1 MEQAPSLLATK
12 TAKLAI
18 RAGVS
23 VVALLL
29 LRGVVG
35 SLPILK
41 NSAAI
46 SDSFLGDTLLSPLV
60 IANAIIDSAILAV
73 ILTIGIR
80 LGQIIRG
87 HGERFAE
94 LGTIATQSTLVV
106 VLILAYKM
114 YELPAACFFVGRTE
128 LVNLNTNNAS
138 GSYSDFIRVWGQL
151 ISQVNAT
158 VIQNAS
164 GDTLTA
170 YQQLALAVFRRPPN
184 YYAWSFLILIALPVI
199 GLVPLVHR
207 NLDSMADLL
216 SHGTAALQGY
226 ALRDNEA
233 RPTVAN
239 PAASASAS
247 PAAALRS
254 DPAAMSLKLI
264 VDKLI
269 KLKMLLDAGAIS
281 PADFESQK
289 QRVLAVPI
297 QPDANS
303 ADPEDFIRLKAI
315 FESGALT
322 EVEYETQKQRALQ
335 QI

>member
-1 MEQAPSLLATK
+1 VEQGPSLLAAK

-23 VVALLL
+23 VVALLV

-35 SLPILK
+35 SLPVLR

-60 IANAIIDSAILAV
+60 IANAIIDTAILVV

-87 HGERFAE
+87 HVERFAE
-94 LGTIATQSTLVV
+94 LGTIATQSTLVI

-164 GDTLTA
+164 GEALTA

-184 YYAWSFLILIALPVI
+184 YYAWSFLILIAIPVI

-207 NLDSMADLL
+207 NLDSMTDLL
-216 SHGTAALQGY
+216 SHSAATLQGN
-226 ALRDNEA
+226 ALRANEA
-233 RPTVAN
+233 GPTVAN
-239 PAASASAS
+239 HAVSAAAS
-247 PAAALRS
+247 PAAARPG
-254 DPAAMSLKLI
+254 DTAAMPLKLI
-264 VDKLI
+264 VDKLV
-269 KLKMLLDAGAIS
+269 KLKMLVDAQAIS
-281 PADFESQK
+281 AADFENQK

-297 QPDANS
+297 RPDANS
-303 ADPEDFIRLKAI
+303 ADPDDFIRLKAM

>member
-1 MEQAPSLLATK
+1 MEQGPSLLAAK

-23 VVALLL
+23 VVALLM
-29 LRGVVG
+29 LRGIVG
-35 SLPILK
+35 SLPILR

-60 IANAIIDSAILAV
+60 IANAIIDTAILAV
-73 ILTIGIR
+73 ILTIGFR

-94 LGTIATQSTLVV
+94 LGSIVAQSTLVV

-114 YELPAACFFVGRTE
+114 YELPAACFFVGRTD

-184 YYAWSFLILIALPVI
+184 YYAWSFLILIAIPVI

-216 SHGTAALQGY
+216 SHSAASLQGN
-226 ALRDNEA
+226 AFRDNEA
-233 RPTVAN
+233 GPTVAN
-239 PAASASAS
+239 PTVSAAAG
-247 PAAALRS
+247 PAAAPRS
-254 DPAAMSLKLI
+254 DPAAMSLKLV
-264 VDKLI
+264 VDKLV

-281 PADFESQK
+281 PADFDGQK
-289 QRVLAVPI
+289 QRILAAPI
-297 QPDANS
+297 QPDANC
-303 ADPEDFIRLKAI
+303 ADPEDFIKLKAM

-322 EVEYETQKQRALQ
+322 EAEYKTQKERALQ